1 MARSASQA
9 TGELLSAIAVIGVTA
24 VAAAILFV
32 TFAEQNQEGT
42 EVIDTRGE
50 IELARASELVDTSHV
65 SCAGTRLSFLLH
77 NYSRDYAMS
86 TDGFRAY
93 ILDSGGELA
102 FRLSEGG
109 DDYIEIMTP
118 SVTGGAWHHVVLTN
132 DGSGTREGMKVYL
145 DGEPAESVPGGGA
158 GAVTGSILNNF
169 PIGIG
174 ASSTGKDPV
183 SDAAIDEL
191 ILSRHLLTPGQVE
204 AYYLSGTY
212 PYTAIIHLPFE
223 DDLVSN
229 DVSNHGTLVSGTEE
243 YTDSTREPGLGRAL
257 VLNGTHVTVPEV
269 NLDYDANEI
278 FTISFWIKKTAP
290 DDVDV
295 SILSKSD
302 QYWNSGLNVWMW
314 SGSGGK
320 LKDGDLGSIEWLAL
334 DMATAADE
342 IPPATT
348 IVVRYDGY
356 VCGDMLILQT
366 PSGEIVRVRTA

>member
-1 MARSASQA
+1 MARSASPA
-9 TGELLSAIAVIGVTA
+9 TGELLSAIAVIGVTS

-65 SCAGTRLSFLLH
+65 SCAGTNLSFLLH
-77 NYSRDYAMS
+77 NYSRDYTIK

-132 DGSGTREGMKVYL
+132 DGSGTREGMKAYL
-145 DGEPAESVPGGGA
+145 DGEPAEFVTGGGA
-158 GAVTGSILNNF
+158 GAVTGSILNNL

-191 ILSRHLLTPGQVE
+191 RFVKSLMTPEQV
-204 AYYLSGTY
+204 ADYYIHGTY
-212 PYTAIIHLPFE
+212 PFQHYIHYAFE
-223 DDLVSN
+223 DDLWSHTN
-229 DVSNHGTLVSGTEE
+229 DTRATPVSGTVE
-243 YTDSTREPGLGRAL
+243 YVDSPRGRAL
-257 VLNGTHVTVPEV
+257 VLDGTHVTIPERH
-269 NLDYDANEI
+269 LDYDANDK

-290 DDVDV
+290 DDADV

-320 LKDGDLGSIEWLAL
+320 LKDGDLDSIEWLAL